1 MTAQGDIFAK
11 LKSGRMEE
19 YHAASQLEYFPFYRV
34 LEGEVGPTVDFNGR
48 KMINLGSNNY
58 LGLTTDPRV
67 RKEAIDAVERYGT
80 GVTGSRLL
88 NGTLPLHEEFE
99 EILADW
105 VAMDSALVFTTG
117 YAANLGLI
125 SSLVREADGVFV
137 DSAAHASLVD
147 GATMAA
153 GQLRAFR
160 HNRPNSLRRGLRS
173 WRDHQV
179 AEGAGGVLVAVDG
192 IYSMEGD
199 WAPLN
204 EIADLSS
211 EFNARLLVDEAHAL
225 GVVGPKGA
233 GTAAEVGIRPDI
245 IMGTFSKSLA
255 SCGGFIAGSKELI
268 EFLRV
273 HCRPLQFTASGTP
286 SALAAAL
293 TAAKLAQEEEWR
305 RESVHERAEQ
315 LRLGLQEIGY
325 DVGTSRGSAI
335 VPVHVGDDWAAGA
348 LWHSLLEEGVYTNCA
363 IAPAVPRAV
372 LRTSVMATHSE
383 EDIDRALRSFAKA
396 AKKTDTM

>member
-11 LKSGRMEE
+11 LNSGRMEE

-48 KMINLGSNNY
+48 KMVNLGSNNY
-58 LGLTTDPRV
+58 LGFTTDSRV
-67 RKEAIDAVERYGT
+67 RKEAIDAIERYGT

-88 NGTLPLHEEFE
+88 NGTLPLHQELEEL
-99 EILADW
+99 LASW
-105 VAMDSALVFTTG
+105 VEMESALVFTTG

-125 SSLVREADGVFV
+125 ASLVRETDGVFV

-173 WRDHQV
+173 WREHQQS
-179 AEGAGGVLVAVDG
+179 GGVLVAVDG

-199 WAPLN
+199 WALLHD
-204 EIADLSS
+204 IADLSR

-255 SCGGFIAGSKELI
+255 SCGGFIAGSKELV
-268 EFLRV
+268 EFLKV
-273 HCRPLQFTASGTP
+273 HCRPLQFTASGAP

-293 TAAKLAQEEEWR
+293 AAAKLAQEEEWR

-315 LRLGLQEIGY
+315 LRLGLQELDY

-335 VPVHVGDDWAAGA
+335 VPVHVGDDWAAGV
-348 LWHSLLEEGVYTNCA
+348 LWHSLLEQGVYTNCA

-372 LRTSVMATHSE
+372 LRTSVMATHTE
-383 EDIDRALRSFAKA
+383 EDIDRALSSFAKA
-396 AKKTDTM
+396 AKKVRSA